1 MGRGLLFLRSIG
13 LARPVSMQVDSFGTG
28 VVADDTLAQA
38 LQDTLDLRV
47 GAIVRRFNLR
57 HLSARRGGFFRRLA
71 VYGQVG
77 RTDLGLPW
85 EQLLDVADLRRA
97 AGVA

>member
-1 MGRGLLFLRSIG
+1 MHLTGTNGKTSTSRMIETLLR
-13 LARPVSMQVDSFGTG
+13 A
-28 VVADDTLAQA
+28 
-38 LQDTLDLRV
+38 LDLRV

-85 EQLLDVADLRRA
+85 EQVHDSEVLRRA
-97 AGVA
+97 VGV